1 MNIRELQ
8 KNWDEFGKIDPL
20 WAILTSPDFVEE
32 GQYLCG
38 RRPAGLAIGDF
49 NFNNDG
55 KEDIVSA
62 NWMAINI
69 SVILQ

>member
-8 KNWDEFGKIDPL
+8 KNWDEFGKIDTL
-20 WAILTSPDFVEE
+20 LEILTLRDFVEE

-49 NFNNDG
+49 NNDG

-62 NWMAINI
+62 NWKEISISMFYTIN
-69 SVILQ
+69 